1 MNLRGNVGNIL
12 DVRWNFIPIQCDFES
27 IRKRQVFFYIK
38 YIKYGLIIFEPVVNR
53 RARKT
58 NEYIFAVSSARG
70 QLSAWLHQSLFRRR
84 ANVLLVE
91 NLATRRV
98 STPKSFD
105 RFSPIREN
113 LFSNIRISLSKHG
126 TILKS
131 KRLIGRN
138 SKSFFGGG
146 IFRRTISS
154 VFTFFLEQRLLVR
167 EGISAISSV
176 GENQNEHKG
185 ASRSQRELERLAS
198 SFLSLS
204 HSLPPFFPPNVEKSI
219 LELSFRFVSFRG
231 CSAAVSPRL
240 FRSSRAFVPALLRF
254 PDRFSSIVGNYG
266 THCPVSLFSREHG
279 ENGGTMYRADKRK
292 WAEKGRRPRRGM
304 ISAVRFFVCFE
315 NRPRGE
321 SRFFPTRSRKEAY
334 CMQFRFE

>member
-1 MNLRGNVGNIL
+1 MEIFWTFVEILFRFNVI
-12 DVRWNFIPIQCDFES
+12 S

-38 YIKYGLIIFEPVVNR
+38 YIKYGVIIFEPVVNR

-131 KRLIGRN
+131 ERLIGRN

-146 IFRRTISS
+146 SS
-154 VFTFFLEQRLLVR
+154 GVQFLPYLRSSLSRDCSSERVSPRFLQSGRIKTSTKGHLVHKGNSKDWLLLFFL
-167 EGISAISSV
+167 S
-176 GENQNEHKG
+176 
-185 ASRSQRELERLAS
+185 
-198 SFLSLS
+198 LSLS

-315 NRPRGE
+315 NRDSFLPDRGKRRIVCNFV
-321 SRFFPTRSRKEAY
+321 SSNITRSRL
-334 CMQFRFE
+334 

>member
-1 MNLRGNVGNIL
+1 MLEIFWTFVEILFRFNVI
-12 DVRWNFIPIQCDFES
+12 S

-138 SKSFFGGG
+138 SKSFFGRGDLPAYNF
-146 IFRRTISS
+146 FRIYVLPWAEIARQRGYLRD
-154 VFTFFLEQRLLVR
+154 FFSRGESKRAQR
-167 EGISAISSV
+167 GISFT
-176 GENQNEHKG
+176 KG
-185 ASRSQRELERLAS
+185 TRKTGFFF
-198 SFLSLS
+198 SFSLSLS
-204 HSLPPFFPPNVEKSI
+204 PSI
-219 LELSFRFVSFRG
+219 FSSKRWKKYPRAFVPFRFVSWLFRG
-231 CSAAVSPRL
+231 SFSSTVPVKSSFCAGAPSISRPVFLHRRELRDPLSRLPFLSWTRRKWGDDVSSRQKEMGWERKKASARNDLRCSLLRL
-240 FRSSRAFVPALLRF
+240 FRESPA
-254 PDRFSSIVGNYG
+254 
-266 THCPVSLFSREHG
+266 
-279 ENGGTMYRADKRK
+279 
-292 WAEKGRRPRRGM
+292 RRIAILSYPIEERSVLYA
-304 ISAVRFFVCFE
+304 IS
-315 NRPRGE
+315 
-321 SRFFPTRSRKEAY
+321 
-334 CMQFRFE
+334 FRVI

>member
-1 MNLRGNVGNIL
+1 ML
-12 DVRWNFIPIQCDFES
+12 S
-27 IRKRQVFFYIK
+27 SS
-38 YIKYGLIIFEPVVNR
+38 NR

-105 RFSPIREN
+105 RFSPITEN

-131 KRLIGRN
+131 ERLIGRN
-138 SKSFFGGG
+138 SKSFFWGG

-198 SFLSLS
+198 SFLPLPFSLS
-204 HSLPPFFPPNVEKSI
+204 LSPSI
-219 LELSFRFVSFRG
+219 FSSKRWKKYPRAFVPFRFVSWLFRG
-231 CSAAVSPRL
+231 SFSSTVPVKSSFCAGAPSISRPVFLHRRELRDPLSRL
-240 FRSSRAFVPALLRF
+240 PFLSWTRRKWGDDVSSRQKEMGWERKKASARNDLRCSLLRSF
-254 PDRFSSIVGNYG
+254 
-266 THCPVSLFSREHG
+266 RESP
-279 ENGGTMYRADKRK
+279 A
-292 WAEKGRRPRRGM
+292 RRIAILSYPIEERGVLYA
-304 ISAVRFFVCFE
+304 IS
-315 NRPRGE
+315 
-321 SRFFPTRSRKEAY
+321 
-334 CMQFRFE
+334 FRVI